1 MFVHEAN
8 ELWQSSVPLAHSS
21 ISTKKNEK
29 EEEEEEEEGKGT
41 FNSTFGLFC
50 FIPFYL
56 LKSPE
61 MGIRY
66 KLFKSL
72 PCDFVITVHGEC
84 NIS

>member
-29 EEEEEEEEGKGT
+29 EEEEGKGT

>member
-1 MFVHEAN
+1 MAVVSAAGALVN
-8 ELWQSSVPLAHSS
+8 
-21 ISTKKNEK
+21 IYKKEYK
-29 EEEEEEEEGKGT
+29 EEEEEEEGKST
-41 FNSTFGLFC
+41 FNSTFGLFG

-66 KLFKSL
+66 KLFKSS
-72 PCDFVITVHGEC
+72 PCDFVITVHEEC